1 MSLTANVYLEI
12 NNTTKKIR
20 VVDATNYTEEGI
32 DLAALSAK
40 GLGILTAPTGAAI
53 YNGST
58 VGSPLVNLTSTTT
71 SSWFDLPL
79 DNNGAILN
87 GTYSFTY
94 NLRYAISDGVIN
106 SIDAPSTAEVE
117 FTWAGRV
124 LIEGDSVVFAGNSD
138 SANNGTFTV
147 DSVSFDEGSDNSTI
161 IFTQTTLVTDA
172 TPDGTY
178 SFDVTRSNF
187 AGTSVVWNGC
197 DLKTLAVTITVD
209 CDSTQYGSLTVQDT
223 TDYSGQTLISR
234 PLSVYYPNGLTPA
247 PTTDPLTTTSGAIT
261 VNAIA
266 TGTWTYTLV
275 SNLSVT
281 QDDGLVYTYQAT
293 TGAQEFVVSCAG
305 TLCGL
310 TPCIESIKDK
320 YYTSYQKGVASG
332 LEPLILMI
340 TQLVGLA
347 KEYKICGNSE
357 MYASTVTQLESVLDE
372 SGQCS
377 CGCCD
382 ESAGAQW
389 IDNGGLDSQTV
400 LEDLYDQVQELATTV
415 GYNPTTLYL
424 TTQFYGYDD
433 GFDNTP
439 ASFDDLDNITI
450 PSSYLDFP
458 TTDGAFGKKA
468 IIVEIDAQTISAGGQ
483 VYVGLV
489 NGTTTD
495 ILAQGIGAGSD
506 GVADTVHMVL
516 RVQKS
521 GSDYLLWALIN
532 QKFFNLANA
541 ECDSQASNA
550 YFTNVLASGD
560 DIVLNIVPQLAG
572 ADIKTTYTKVEI
584 TAIKTVL

>member
-40 GLGILTAPTGAAI
+40 GLGILTSPTGAAI

-94 NLRYAISDGVIN
+94 NLRYAISGGVIN
-106 SIDAPSTAEVE
+106 SIDAPSTSEVE

-178 SFDVTRSNF
+178 SFDVTRANF

-197 DLKTLAVTITVD
+197 DLKTLAVTTTVD

-223 TDYSGQTLISR
+223 TDYSGQTLTSR
-234 PLSVYYPNGLTPA
+234 TLSVYYPNGLTPA

-281 QDDGLVYTYQAT
+281 QDDGLVYTYQAV

-347 KEYKICGNSE
+347 KEYKVCGNSE
-357 MYASTVTQLESVLDE
+357 MYASTVAQLESVLDE

-377 CGCCD
+377 CH
-382 ESAGAQW
+382 
-389 IDNGGLDSQTV
+389 N
-400 LEDLYDQVQELATTV
+400 
-415 GYNPTTLYL
+415 L
-424 TTQFYGYDD
+424 T
-433 GFDNTP
+433 
-439 ASFDDLDNITI
+439 
-450 PSSYLDFP
+450 
-458 TTDGAFGKKA
+458 
-468 IIVEIDAQTISAGGQ
+468 
-483 VYVGLV
+483 
-489 NGTTTD
+489 
-495 ILAQGIGAGSD
+495 
-506 GVADTVHMVL
+506 
-516 RVQKS
+516 
-521 GSDYLLWALIN
+521 
-532 QKFFNLANA
+532 
-541 ECDSQASNA
+541 
-550 YFTNVLASGD
+550 
-560 DIVLNIVPQLAG
+560 
-572 ADIKTTYTKVEI
+572 
-584 TAIKTVL
+584 